1 MEQCV
6 QGLLEPLVP
15 NISTLLPKE
24 INATSSKENVA
35 MDSPSASSPSAVSAA
50 MGSNST
56 PNKLRLLARLTKVA
70 QKSQEQEPAYLT
82 PQKKTPGAAAMVP
95 PSVSPLIVTPPPA
108 CQDAVLVTPLP
119 VSPPVSAK
127 KRLLFTTDHSRK
139 NKRWCREQAAIGQS
153 IAAKAGLDFNR
164 HFQVHHRG
172 HLEKGHW
179 QDFLLS
185 LAGVQVSPCEKC
197 QSLAKAF
204 KLAEQASPEQ
214 ATPGQPSADSAEHT
228 SAEAS
233 QMQVVVDESPSPAHK
248 RARHGRGRPKDM
260 ESRLTLTEWVEA
272 HRPGQ
277 YRILSLEGKVPVQC
291 TTCGLVFNAH
301 RTSSAWHVL
310 RHETDSK
317 FHLCRID
324 KTIKTDEPPA
334 VIPCNG
340 VEISKMGGS
349 LGCLVASMVKYIKNG
364 CIHTLGSPLAK
375 VSCFL
380 DKDGLPWMRSK
391 ECEDQSHSNS
401 AGQSSCAACN
411 KLARLSDVSKDI
423 ATISWKID
431 AWLHDVD

>member
-1 MEQCV
+1 MEQGV
-6 QGLLEPLVP
+6 LGLLEPPVP
-15 NISTLLPKE
+15 NIGTP
-24 INATSSKENVA
+24 SKGNVA
-35 MDSPSASSPSAVSAA
+35 LDSPSASSPSAVSAA
-50 MGSNST
+50 MGSDST
-56 PNKLRLLARLTKVA
+56 PNKLGLLARLTKVA
-70 QKSQEQEPAYLT
+70 QKSEKEELAYLT
-82 PQKKTPGAAAMVP
+82 PHKKTAGAAAIVP
-95 PSVSPLIVTPPPA
+95 PSASPLIVTPPPA
-108 CQDAVLVTPLP
+108 CRDPVLDTPPP

-127 KRLLFTTDHSRK
+127 KRLLFTDHSRK

-185 LAGVQVSPCEKC
+185 LAGVQVSPCQKC

-204 KLAEQASPEQ
+204 NLVEQASPEQ
-214 ATPGQPSADSAEHT
+214 ASPDQPSADSAEHA

-233 QMQVVVDESPSPAHK
+233 QTQVVVDESSSPAHK
-248 RARHGRGRPKDM
+248 RARHGRGRPKDI
-260 ESRLTLTEWVEA
+260 ESRLTLTQWVEA
-272 HRPGQ
+272 HRPGK
-277 YRILSLEGKVPVQC
+277 YRILSLEGMVPVQC
-291 TTCGLVFNAH
+291 TTCGLRFNAH

-317 FHLCRID
+317 FHLSRTVPAITD
-324 KTIKTDEPPA
+324 KTDEPRGD
-334 VIPCNG
+334 IPCNG
-340 VEISKMGGS
+340 VEISKMAGS

-364 CIHTLGSPLAK
+364 CIHTLGSPLEK

-391 ECEDQSHSNS
+391 ECEEQSLSTS
-401 AGQSSCAACN
+401 AGQSSCAGCD